1 MNEFILRVSSL
12 KVKNNEQRAE
22 IGIGITLI
30 LLLQAFG
37 RAVTR
42 LVLWLGFY
50 FLILVKLMT
59 K

>member
-22 IGIGITLI
+22 TGIGITLI

-37 RAVTR
+37 RAVTGAR
-42 LVLWLGFY
+42 
-50 FLILVKLMT
+50 T
-59 K
+59 